1 MFKRADGIGSLC
13 NPFTIGF
20 ATTVD
25 CLRHNLTS
33 WAVLQGYELVQVK
46 RLFLCCQQENQ
57 GCLRPVF
64 PDDSEEIP
72 FGCDVRPSL
81 ELDDVQYLTP
91 KIHFGRTICDREA
104 KRLLLTE
111 SCGIPRNWHRLEHYH
126 SPWAPSMFTNIEE
139 SVNEFKI
146 RSAQLIRVSD
156 FRMKVKPK

>member
-33 WAVLQGYELVQVK
+33 WAVLRGYELVQKFDMITGLAYVHLNHVTRQWRRKLQEFLKVK

-91 KIHFGRTICDREA
+91 KIHFGRTSSSY
-104 KRLLLTE
+104 K
-111 SCGIPRNWHRLEHYH
+111 
-126 SPWAPSMFTNIEE
+126 
-139 SVNEFKI
+139 
-146 RSAQLIRVSD
+146 
-156 FRMKVKPK
+156 